1 MIAKIMKPS
10 PSFQAVY
17 YNEHKISEQKAQL
30 MVAANFNQSGEI
42 RGVGEMTKRD
52 YIAYFTAL
60 SQTNERVKNR
70 QFHAVISA
78 KGQSH
83 TAEELTAIAEEYL
96 YRMGYGTNP
105 YLIYFHQDTDNNH
118 VHLVSSRVNTEGVKV
133 NDSFEKRESL
143 RHIQNIMERTPKEE
157 LSGTTIATRL
167 LDYDFT
173 TEGQLKTLIESMG
186 YQAEKDGNSDWHIL
200 KVKDGQSRKVT
211 QIDEA
216 KIKAK
221 IQTSQ
226 DPSANEKRAKRIQQ
240 LKAILTKY
248 KDTKEGIEY
257 IKEKMGIELVFHKSP
272 NHDKP
277 FGYTIID
284 HAEKRVLKGSE
295 VIKLKTLLGEVQSHV
310 DRLEKLVKDENPIN
324 LESLQNYLN
333 DHDLHLVIKNGEPH
347 LIDELNGEVYA
358 LKDIS
363 NLKGVLQSEEAKGIY
378 TTNLDRAISL
388 KPSKVIQEKQEKQ
401 EKREQGESQRHPQS
415 LNLLPSGESEDEDRG
430 KRKKTGY
437 GY

>member
-30 MVAANFNQSGEI
+30 MVAANFNQEGEI

-157 LSGTTIATRL
+157 LSGAAIATRL
-167 LDYDFT
+167 LDYEFT

-186 YQAEKDGNSDWHIL
+186 YQVEKDGNSDWHIL
-200 KVKDGQSRKVT
+200 KVKDGQSRKVA
-211 QIDEA
+211 QIEES
-216 KIKAK
+216 KIKGK
-221 IQTSQ
+221 IQQAQ
-226 DPSANEKRAKRIQQ
+226 DPNANEKRAKRIHQ

-248 KDTKEGIEY
+248 KDTKEGLEY

-295 VIKLKTLLGEVQSHV
+295 VIKLKTLLGESQSHV
-310 DRLEKLVKDENPIN
+310 DRLEKLVKDENPVN
-324 LESLQNYLN
+324 VEKLQNYLN
-333 DHDLHLVIKNGEPH
+333 DHDLHLVIKNGESH

-363 NLKGVLQSEEAKGIY
+363 NLRGVLRSEEAKGIY
-378 TTNLDRAISL
+378 TTNLDRTISL
-388 KPSKVIQEKQEKQ
+388 KPKKAIQEKQEK
-401 EKREQGESQRHPQS
+401 GESQS

>member
-17 YNEHKISEQKAQL
+17 YNEHKIAEQKAQL
-30 MVAANFNQSGEI
+30 MVAANFNQEGEI

-157 LSGTTIATRL
+157 LSGTAIATRL

-186 YQAEKDGNSDWHIL
+186 YQAEKDGKNDWHIL
-200 KVKDGQSRKVT
+200 KVKDGQSRKVA
-211 QIDEA
+211 QIEEP

-221 IQTSQ
+221 IEASQ
-226 DPSANEKRAKRIQQ
+226 ITKEKEKREKRIQQ
-240 LKAILTKY
+240 LKAILIKY
-248 KDTKEGIEY
+248 KDTKEGIDY

-295 VIKLKTLLGEVQSHV
+295 VMKLKTLLGEVQSHV
-310 DRLEKLVKDENPIN
+310 DRLEKLVKDENPVN
-324 LESLQNYLN
+324 VEKLQNYLN
-333 DHDLHLVIKNGEPH
+333 DHDLHLVIKNGESH

-358 LKDIS
+358 LKDIP
-363 NLKGVLQSEEAKGIY
+363 NLRGVLQSEEAKGIY
-378 TTNLDRAISL
+378 TTNLDRTISL
-388 KPSKVIQEKQEKQ
+388 KPKKAIQEKQEK
-401 EKREQGESQRHPQS
+401 GESQSHTQS
-415 LNLLPSGESEDEDRG
+415 LNLLPSGESEDDDRG

>member
-1 MIAKIMKPS
+1 MKPS
-10 PSFQAVY
+10 PSFQAVH

-30 MVAANFNQSGEI
+30 MVAANFNQEGEI
-42 RGVGEMTKRD
+42 RGMGTLTKRD

-83 TAEELTAIAEEYL
+83 TAEELTAIAQEYL

-118 VHLVSSRVNTEGVKV
+118 VHMVSTRVNTEGVKV

-143 RHIQNIMERTPKEE
+143 RHIQNIMEQTLKEE
-157 LSGTTIATRL
+157 LSGATITNRI
-167 LDYDFT
+167 LDYDFS
-173 TEGQLKTLIESMG
+173 TEGQLKTLIERMG
-186 YQAEKDGNSDWHIL
+186 YQTEKDGNNDWHII
-200 KVKDGQSRKVT
+200 KVKDGQSRKVA
-211 QIDEA
+211 QIDET

-221 IQTSQ
+221 IQQ
-226 DPSANEKRAKRIQQ
+226 GKDPSAANKRAKRIQQ

-248 KDTKEGIEY
+248 KDTKEGLDY

-272 NHDKP
+272 DHDKP

-295 VIKLKTLLGEVQSHV
+295 VLKLKTLLGENPSHT
-310 DRLEKLVKDENPIN
+310 DRLKNTTTAEGF
-324 LESLQNYLN
+324 QNYLN
-333 DHDLHLVIKNGEPH
+333 NHDLHLVLKNGEPH
-347 LIDELNGEVYA
+347 LIDELNGEVHA
-358 LKDIS
+358 LRDLS
-363 NLKGVLQSEEAKGIY
+363 NLKGVLQSEESKGFY
-378 TTNLDRAISL
+378 TTDLDRAISI
-388 KPSKVIQEKQEKQ
+388 KPIEMIEKQKLELD
-401 EKREQGESQRHPQS
+401 ERQRQS
-415 LNLLPSGESEDEDRG
+415 LNLLPSGEGEDEDRG
-430 KRKKTGY
+430 KRKKKSY

>member
-143 RHIQNIMERTPKEE
+143 RQIQNIMERTPKEE
-157 LSGTTIATRL
+157 LSGIAIATRL

-186 YQAEKDGNSDWHIL
+186 YQTEKDGNSDWHIL
-200 KVKDGQSRKVT
+200 KVKDGQSRKVA
-211 QIDEA
+211 QIEES
-216 KIKAK
+216 KIKSK
-221 IQTSQ
+221 IEVSQ
-226 DPSANEKRAKRIQQ
+226 ITKEKDKREKRIQQ

-248 KDTKEGIEY
+248 KDTKEGLDY

-272 NHDKP
+272 DHDKP

-310 DRLEKLVKDENPIN
+310 DRLEKLVKDENPVN
-324 LESLQNYLN
+324 VEKLQNYLN

-363 NLKGVLQSEEAKGIY
+363 NLRGVLQSEEAKGIY
-378 TTNLDRAISL
+378 TTNLDRTISL
-388 KPSKVIQEKQEKQ
+388 KPTKAIQEKQEKQ
-401 EKREQGESQRHPQS
+401 EKGESQSPS

>member
-30 MVAANFNQSGEI
+30 MVAANFNQEGEI

-157 LSGTTIATRL
+157 LSGTAITTRL

-186 YQAEKDGNSDWHIL
+186 YQVEKDGNRDWHIL
-200 KVKDGQSRKVT
+200 KVKDGQSRKVA
-211 QIDEA
+211 QIEEP

-221 IQTSQ
+221 IEASQ
-226 DPSANEKRAKRIQQ
+226 ITSANEKRAKRIQQ

-248 KDTKEGIEY
+248 KDTKEGLDY

-295 VIKLKTLLGEVQSHV
+295 VIKLKMLLGTDHNHT
-310 DRLEKLVKDENPIN
+310 DRLKNTTTAEG
-324 LESLQNYLN
+324 LQNYLN
-333 DHDLHLVIKNGEPH
+333 DLHLVIKNGEPH

-363 NLKGVLQSEEAKGIY
+363 NLRGVLQSEEARGIY

-388 KPSKVIQEKQEKQ
+388 KPTKAIQ
-401 EKREQGESQRHPQS
+401 EKREQDASQSQS
-415 LNLLPSGESEDEDRG
+415 LNLLPSGESEDEDRR
-430 KRKKTGY
+430 KQKKTGY

>member
-30 MVAANFNQSGEI
+30 MVAANFNQEGEI

-70 QFHAVISA
+70 QFHAVIST

-157 LSGTTIATRL
+157 LSGTNIATRL

-186 YQAEKDGNSDWHIL
+186 YETEKDGNSDWNIL

-211 QIDEA
+211 QIEEP

-221 IQTSQ
+221 IEASQ
-226 DPSANEKRAKRIQQ
+226 ITSANEKREKRIQQ

-248 KDTKEGIEY
+248 KDTKEGIDY

-272 NHDKP
+272 DHDKP

-295 VIKLKTLLGEVQSHV
+295 VIKLKTLLGTDHNHT
-310 DRLEKLVKDENPIN
+310 DRLKNTTTAEG
-324 LESLQNYLN
+324 LQNYLN

-363 NLKGVLQSEEAKGIY
+363 NLRGVLESEEAKGIY
-378 TTNLDRAISL
+378 TTNLDRTISL
-388 KPSKVIQEKQEKQ
+388 KPKKAIQEKQEK
-401 EKREQGESQRHPQS
+401 GESQSHTQRHTQS
-415 LNLLPSGESEDEDRG
+415 LNLLPSGEGEDEDRG

>member
-30 MVAANFNQSGEI
+30 MVAANFNQEGEI
-42 RGVGEMTKRD
+42 RGMGTLTKRD
-52 YIAYFTAL
+52 YLAYFNAV
-60 SQTNERVKNR
+60 SQLNDKVKNR
-70 QFHAVISA
+70 QFHAIISA

-83 TAEELTAIAEEYL
+83 TAGELTAIAQEYL

-118 VHLVSSRVNTEGVKV
+118 VHMVTTRVNTEGVKV

-143 RHIQNIMERTPKEE
+143 RHIQNIMEQTLKEE
-157 LSGTTIATRL
+157 LSGATITNRIL
-167 LDYDFT
+167 EYDFS
-173 TEGQLKTLIESMG
+173 TEGQLKTLIERMG
-186 YQAEKDGNSDWHIL
+186 YETEKDGNNDWYII
-200 KVKDGQSRKVT
+200 KVKDGQSRKVA

-221 IQTSQ
+221 IQQ
-226 DPSANEKRAKRIQQ
+226 AKDPSVTNKQEKRIQQ

-248 KDTKEGIEY
+248 KDTKEGLEY

-272 NHDKP
+272 DHDKP
-277 FGYTIID
+277 FGYTLID

-295 VIKLKTLLGEVQSHV
+295 VLKLKTLLGENHSHT
-310 DRLEKLVKDENPIN
+310 DRLKNTTTAEG
-324 LESLQNYLN
+324 LQNYLN
-333 DHDLHLVIKNGEPH
+333 DHDLHLVLKNGEPH
-347 LIDELNGEVYA
+347 LIDELNNEVHA
-358 LKDIS
+358 LRDLS
-363 NLKGVLQSEEAKGIY
+363 NLKGVLQSEEAKGFY
-378 TTNLDRAISL
+378 TTDLDISI
-388 KPSKVIQEKQEKQ
+388 KPIQEIQKQELDERQ
-401 EKREQGESQRHPQS
+401 SQS
-415 LNLLPSGESEDEDRG
+415 LNLLPSGESEDENRR
-430 KRKKTGY
+430 KRKKQGY

>member
-42 RGVGEMTKRD
+42 RGVGTLTKRD
-52 YIAYFTAL
+52 YMAYFTAL
-60 SQTNERVKNR
+60 SETNERVKNR

-118 VHLVSSRVNTEGVKV
+118 VHLVSSRVNTEGLKV

-143 RHIQNIMERTPKEE
+143 RHIQNIMDRIPREE
-157 LSGTTIATRL
+157 LSSAAIATRL
-167 LDYDFT
+167 LAYDFT
-173 TEGQLKTLIESMG
+173 TEGQLKTLIERMG
-186 YQAEKDGNSDWHIL
+186 YQTEKDGNFDWHIL
-200 KVKDGQSRKVT
+200 KVKEGHIRKVA
-211 QIDEA
+211 QIEDV

-221 IQTSQ
+221 IEASHMTV
-226 DPSANEKRAKRIQQ
+226 NEKRAKRMQQ

-248 KDTKEGIEY
+248 KDTREGMDY
-257 IKEKMGIELVFHKSP
+257 IKDKMGIELVFHKSL

-284 HAEKRVLKGSE
+284 HAEKRILKGSE
-295 VIKLKTLLGEVQSHV
+295 VIKLQILLGENQSHT
-310 DRLEKLVKDENPIN
+310 DRLKNTTTAEGLQSYLNEHDLYLVK
-324 LESLQNYLN
+324 
-333 DHDLHLVIKNGEPH
+333 KNGEPH
-347 LIDELNGEVYA
+347 LIDELNGEIHE

-363 NLKGVLQSEEAKGIY
+363 NLKGLLKSEEAKGIY
-378 TTNLDRAISL
+378 TTDLDRAISL
-388 KPSKVIQEKQEKQ
+388 NPTKGIQEKQEQ
-401 EKREQGESQRHPQS
+401 EEIQS
-415 LNLLPSGESEDEDRG
+415 LNLLPSGENEDENRR

>member
-30 MVAANFNQSGEI
+30 MVAANFNQEGEI

-157 LSGTTIATRL
+157 LSGTAISTRL

-186 YQAEKDGNSDWHIL
+186 YQTEKDGNSDWHIL
-200 KVKDGQSRKVT
+200 KVKDGQSRKVA
-211 QIDEA
+211 QIKES
-216 KIKAK
+216 KIKGK
-221 IQTSQ
+221 IQQAQ
-226 DPSANEKRAKRIQQ
+226 DPNANEKRAKRIQQ

-295 VIKLKTLLGEVQSHV
+295 VIKLKTLLGESQSHV
-310 DRLEKLVKDENPIN
+310 DRLEKLVKDENLVN
-324 LESLQNYLN
+324 VEKLQNYLN
-333 DHDLHLVIKNGEPH
+333 DHDLHLVIKNGESH

-363 NLKGVLQSEEAKGIY
+363 NLRGVLQSEEAKGIY
-378 TTNLDRAISL
+378 TTNLDRTISL
-388 KPSKVIQEKQEKQ
+388 KPTKAIQEKPEK
-401 EKREQGESQRHPQS
+401 GESQSHTQS

>member
-1 MIAKIMKPS
+1 
-10 PSFQAVY
+10 
-17 YNEHKISEQKAQL
+17 
-30 MVAANFNQSGEI
+30 
-42 RGVGEMTKRD
+42 
-52 YIAYFTAL
+52 
-60 SQTNERVKNR
+60 
-70 QFHAVISA
+70 
-78 KGQSH
+78 
-83 TAEELTAIAEEYL
+83 
-96 YRMGYGTNP
+96 
-105 YLIYFHQDTDNNH
+105 
-118 VHLVSSRVNTEGVKV
+118 
-133 NDSFEKRESL
+133 
-143 RHIQNIMERTPKEE
+143 MERTPKEE
-157 LSGTTIATRL
+157 LRGTAIATRL

-186 YQAEKDGNSDWHIL
+186 YQTEKDGNSDWHIF
-200 KVKDGQSRKVT
+200 KVKDGQSRKVA
-211 QIDEA
+211 QIDEV

-221 IQTSQ
+221 IEASQ
-226 DPSANEKRAKRIQQ
+226 ITSANEKRAKCIQQ

-248 KDTKEGIEY
+248 KDTKEGIDY

-295 VIKLKTLLGEVQSHV
+295 VIKLKTLLGEGQSHV

-358 LKDIS
+358 LKDLS
-363 NLKGVLQSEEAKGIY
+363 NLRGVLQSEEANGLY
-378 TTNLDRAISL
+378 TTDLDRTISL
-388 KPSKVIQEKQEKQ
+388 KPIKTVQ
-401 EKREQGESQRHPQS
+401 EKREQGESQSHTQSHTQS

-437 GY
+437 CY

>member
-1 MIAKIMKPS
+1 
-10 PSFQAVY
+10 
-17 YNEHKISEQKAQL
+17 
-30 MVAANFNQSGEI
+30 
-42 RGVGEMTKRD
+42 
-52 YIAYFTAL
+52 
-60 SQTNERVKNR
+60 
-70 QFHAVISA
+70 
-78 KGQSH
+78 
-83 TAEELTAIAEEYL
+83 
-96 YRMGYGTNP
+96 
-105 YLIYFHQDTDNNH
+105 
-118 VHLVSSRVNTEGVKV
+118 
-133 NDSFEKRESL
+133 
-143 RHIQNIMERTPKEE
+143 
-157 LSGTTIATRL
+157 LSGTAIATRL

-186 YQAEKDGNSDWHIL
+186 YQTEKDGNSDWHIL
-200 KVKDGQSRKVT
+200 KVKDGQSRKVA
-211 QIDEA
+211 QIDEV

-221 IQTSQ
+221 IEASQ
-226 DPSANEKRAKRIQQ
+226 ITKENEKRAKRIQQ

-248 KDTKEGIEY
+248 KDTKEGRDY

-310 DRLEKLVKDENPIN
+310 DRLEKLVKDENPVN
-324 LESLQNYLN
+324 VEKLQNYLN
-333 DHDLHLVIKNGEPH
+333 DYDLHVVIKNGEPH

-363 NLKGVLQSEEAKGIY
+363 NLRGVLQSEEAKGIY
-378 TTNLDRAISL
+378 TTNLDRTISL
-388 KPSKVIQEKQEKQ
+388 KPTKTIQEKQEK
-401 EKREQGESQRHPQS
+401 GESHTQIPS
-415 LNLLPSGESEDEDRG
+415 LNLLPSGESEDEDRH